1 MHPLKRP
8 LVSKGGV
15 VIGDNVWICDN
26 VCILSGV
33 TIGNGAIVAANAVV
47 THDVPP
53 YTMVA
58 GVPAKVIKSLG

>member
-33 TIGNGAIVAANAVV
+33 TIGNGAVVAANAVV